1 MDISQEL
8 YNKLVKVT
16 ESSSSD
22 IIALSGGL
30 DSSILAYLLR
40 PKQAVV
46 VIADDFIST
55 DMTYCQ
61 IIATKLNIPLEI
73 YGASTV
79 NILDA
84 VEETIKILAN
94 FNDIEIRNHVT
105 IYLALKWAKEH
116 GYNSIITGDG
126 ADELFGGYNFLLSKS
141 REEQRRE
148 VTRIIDTMHF
158 PTQKIGKAL
167 GIKIDTPFLAKEMVE
182 FAREVPIDLK
192 IRDQDSIMYGKWIL
206 RNTFD
211 TLIPKQIV
219 WRRKSPMQD
228 GSGTS
233 GLTRLFEST
242 IYESDYIKQKSEIKA
257 KDNVTLHSKESLHYY
272 KIFRRNYE
280 VPIDNDAEHSCPYCR
295 FNTDGA
301 KFCRMCGAFPI

>member
-1 MDISQEL
+1 MNISQEL
-8 YNKLVKVT
+8 YTKLVKVT
-16 ESSSSD
+16 ESSRSD

-30 DSSILAYLLR
+30 DSSILAYLLQ

-61 IIATKLNIPLEI
+61 IIASKLNIPLDI
-73 YGASTV
+73 YGVSTV

-105 IYLALKWAKEH
+105 TYLALKWAKEH

-148 VTRIIDTMHF
+148 IARIIDTMHF
-158 PTQKIGKAL
+158 PTQKIGNAL
-167 GIKIDTPFLAKEMVE
+167 GIKVYTPFLVKEIVE
-182 FAREVPIDLK
+182 FARNIPVDLK
-192 IRDQDSIMYGKWIL
+192 IRDQDSVTYGKWIL
-206 RNTFD
+206 RDTFD

-219 WRRKSPMQD
+219 WRTKSPMQD
-228 GSGTS
+228 GSGTA
-233 GLTRLFEST
+233 GLTSLFEST
-242 IYESDYIKQKSEIKA
+242 IHESDYIKQKSKIKI
-257 KDNVTLHSKESLHYY
+257 KDNVILRSKESLHYY
-272 KIFRRNYE
+272 KIFRKKYNI
-280 VPIDNDAEHSCPYCR
+280 PTDSATKHSCPYCR
-295 FNTDGA
+295 YNTDGA

>member
-1 MDISQEL
+1 MNISQEL
-8 YNKLVKVT
+8 YTKLVKVT
-16 ESSSSD
+16 ESSRSD

-30 DSSILAYLLR
+30 DSSILAYLLQ

-61 IIATKLNIPLEI
+61 IIASKLNIPLDI
-73 YGASTV
+73 YGVSTV

-105 IYLALKWAKEH
+105 TYLALKWAKEH

-148 VTRIIDTMHF
+148 IARIIDTMHF
-158 PTQKIGKAL
+158 PTQKIGNAL
-167 GIKIDTPFLAKEMVE
+167 GIKVYTPFLVKEIVE
-182 FAREVPIDLK
+182 FARNIPVDLK
-192 IRDQDSIMYGKWIL
+192 IRDQDSVTYGKWIL
-206 RNTFD
+206 RDTFD

-219 WRRKSPMQD
+219 WRTKSPMQD
-228 GSGTS
+228 GSGTA
-233 GLTRLFEST
+233 GLTSLFEST
-242 IYESDYIKQKSEIKA
+242 IRESDYIKQKSKIKI
-257 KDNVTLHSKESLHYY
+257 KDNVILRSKESLHYY
-272 KIFRRNYE
+272 KIFRKKYNI
-280 VPIDNDAEHSCPYCR
+280 PTDSATKHSCPYCR
-295 FNTDGA
+295 YNTDGA